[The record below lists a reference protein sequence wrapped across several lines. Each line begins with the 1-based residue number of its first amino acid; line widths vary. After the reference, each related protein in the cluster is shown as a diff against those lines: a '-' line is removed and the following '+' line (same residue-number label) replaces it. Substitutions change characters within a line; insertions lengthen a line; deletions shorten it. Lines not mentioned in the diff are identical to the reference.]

1 MYFHYERRRRL
12 RSTRTLPL
20 DSGIKRAT
28 WHIRKCS
35 YQPDTEKV
43 AVSRGVKE
51 PATLSLVCHVPI
63 LTNSLWHT
71 VIEKMTAGTVLPEKM
86 ITLERAQWEE
96 VSRNK
101 RHFHDFTSGIWMLW
115 KLACTQRSG
124 LFQCEVGLMSDSWHT
139 ADMESVFISVSV
151 CWIKYLYWWSFTGLV
166 CCFIPWRLNVSWLF
180 IRDMDVEIEIQ
191 WLIGYNAVDLSS
203 TSNCLTQM
211 CSMSSL

>member
-1 MYFHYERRRRL
+1 MRGLARL
-12 RSTRTLPL
+12 CTFITSVAVGCVQPELSHSTRNQA
-20 DSGIKRAT
+20 AT

-51 PATLSLVCHVPI
+51 PATLSLSCHVPI

-71 VIEKMTAGTVLPEKM
+71 VIEKMTAETVLPEKM
-86 ITLERAQWEE
+86 ITLERVQWEE

-139 ADMESVFISVSV
+139 TDMESSWSVFFFISVSV
-151 CWIKYLYWWSFTGLV
+151 CWIKYVYWFAQDQVYCSCVLFYSWETE
-166 CCFIPWRLNVSWLF
+166 CFSAIYIWHGCWDRNPVNNQL
-180 IRDMDVEIEIQ
+180 
-191 WLIGYNAVDLSS
+191 
-203 TSNCLTQM
+203 
-211 CSMSSL
+211 

>member
-86 ITLERAQWEE
+86 ITLERVQWEE

-124 LFQCEVGLMSDSWHT
+124 LFQCEVGLMSDWYGISFYLRQCLLNKIFVLIKFYWSCVLFYSWGTECFLTFYTWHG
-139 ADMESVFISVSV
+139 
-151 CWIKYLYWWSFTGLV
+151 CWDRNPVIN
-166 CCFIPWRLNVSWLF
+166 RL
-180 IRDMDVEIEIQ
+180 
-191 WLIGYNAVDLSS
+191 
-203 TSNCLTQM
+203 
-211 CSMSSL
+211 

>member
-86 ITLERAQWEE
+86 ITLERVQWEE

-124 LFQCEVGLMSDSWHT
+124 LFQCEVGLMSDWYGISFYLRQCLLNKIFVLIKFYWSCVLFYSWETECFLTFYTWHG
-139 ADMESVFISVSV
+139 
-151 CWIKYLYWWSFTGLV
+151 CWDRNPVIN
-166 CCFIPWRLNVSWLF
+166 RL
-180 IRDMDVEIEIQ
+180 
-191 WLIGYNAVDLSS
+191 
-203 TSNCLTQM
+203 
-211 CSMSSL
+211 